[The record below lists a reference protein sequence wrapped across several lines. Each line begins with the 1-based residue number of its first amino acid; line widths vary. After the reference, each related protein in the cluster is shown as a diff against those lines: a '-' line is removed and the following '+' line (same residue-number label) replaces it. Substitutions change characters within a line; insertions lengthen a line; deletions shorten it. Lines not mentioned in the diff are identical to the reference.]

1 MCVCV
6 LGGVET
12 QRGGSRYFLS
22 QILGW
27 DAASIGCLKLAV
39 WYRVLALGPPLNLP
53 KGQKWSMILAVSQTP
68 AILIYPG
75 GRKKTASAI
84 IRRQHDKPLPNLKMR
99 LAPLLP
105 LPRDS
110 FHKCNSKESKGLH
123 RKREER
129 EKKSIYHSEALS
141 NPSAEL
147 YYLRHTPYPLFSS
160 EPLCIFSFFF
170 SMTRSSKGSKRR
182 RSSKPGKLFN
192 ILTGREK
199 DIEPGGWAARGE
211 AAVSES
217 WEAAVDHTGATWSTV
232 IQLPWI
238 C

>member
-1 MCVCV
+1 MPDSDKLCHHYQPVSACVCV

-27 DAASIGCLKLAV
+27 DAAGIWCLKLTV

-53 KGQKWSMILAVSQTP
+53 KGQKWSMIFSCKSNSCNP
-68 AILIYPG
+68 NIPG
-75 GRKKTASAI
+75 RGGKKTASAI
-84 IRRQHDKPLPNLKMR
+84 IRRRRYDKPLPNLKMC

-129 EKKSIYHSEALS
+129 KKKASITLRLYQIHLPSSIIWDILLILS
-141 NPSAEL
+141 FQV
-147 YYLRHTPYPLFSS
+147 RLFAFF
-160 EPLCIFSFFF
+160 LLFFF
-170 SMTRSSKGSKRR
+170 
-182 RSSKPGKLFN
+182 F
-192 ILTGREK
+192 
-199 DIEPGGWAARGE
+199 
-211 AAVSES
+211 
-217 WEAAVDHTGATWSTV
+217 
-232 IQLPWI
+232 
-238 C
+238 